1 MHFKNRYA
9 VVQLFALWELVWIL
23 AAVFGYSD
31 ASHPWLFPLAATLA
45 GAPIVAVAVFF
56 AATKLSLFANRK
68 ETKKSPHPRGKP
80 RGMSQDTPYLE
91 NR

>member
-1 MHFKNRYA
+1 MHFKNFKNKYA
-9 VVQLFALWELVWIL
+9 AIQLFALWELVWLI

-31 ASHPWLFPLAATLA
+31 ASRPWLFPLAATLA

-68 ETKKSPHPRGKP
+68 ESELPPP
-80 RGMSQDTPYLE
+80 
-91 NR
+91 